1 MPEMSS
7 QRGRLFR
14 KGWIDTIPLVV
25 ACIPIGI
32 LYGAMAAGSGL
43 SLSATLG
50 MSLFVYEGA
59 SQFIA
64 VSLLSSATAIPVIC
78 LTVFIVNLR
87 HMLYAAT
94 LMPHVREIPL
104 WKRTLMSFWL
114 TDETFAVVSQR
125 LYDKTQ
131 TKSDLLWYYLGSAV
145 FMYSNWVFCSFLGVS
160 LGKVLPDMTTWG
172 LDIAMVVAFI
182 SIVVPALKKLPHWA
196 CAGVAVVGSLLL
208 RDWPHQSGFIVA
220 SLLAVLTG
228 VMLEKR
234 KSS

>member
-1 MPEMSS
+1 MSTQ
-7 QRGRLFR
+7 QRGSLFR
-14 KGWIDTIPLVV
+14 RGWIDTIPLVV
-25 ACIPIGI
+25 ACIPFGI
-32 LYGAMAAGSGL
+32 LYGAMAASSGL
-43 SLSATLG
+43 DLAATLG
-50 MSLFVYEGA
+50 MSLFVYAGA

-94 LMPHVREIPL
+94 LMPHVRDIPL
-104 WKRTLMSFWL
+104 WKRVVMAFWL

-131 TKSDLLWYYLGSAV
+131 TKSELLWYYLGSAV
-145 FMYSNWVFCSFLGVS
+145 FMYTNWTFCSFLGVT

-182 SIVVPALKKLPHWA
+182 SIVVPALKKFPQWA
-196 CAGVAVVGSLLL
+196 CAVVAIVCSLYM
-208 RDWPHQSGFIVA
+208 RDWPNQSGLIVSA
-220 SLLAVLTG
+220 LLAVTTG
-228 VMLEKR
+228 VILERR
-234 KSS
+234 KKYE

>member
-1 MPEMSS
+1 MSP
-7 QRGRLFR
+7 QRGWLFR

-25 ACIPIGI
+25 ACIPFGI
-32 LYGAMAAGSGL
+32 LYGAMAAGNGL

-50 MSLFVYEGA
+50 MSLLVYAGA

-104 WKRTLMSFWL
+104 WKRTIMAFWL

-131 TKSDLLWYYLGSAV
+131 TKAELLWYYLGSAV

-160 LGKVLPDMTTWG
+160 LGQVLPDMTTWG
-172 LDIAMVVAFI
+172 LDIAMVVAFV
-182 SIVVPALKKLPHWA
+182 SIVVPALKKAPQWA
-196 CAGVAVVGSLLL
+196 CAAVAVVTSLLL
-208 RDWPHQSGFIVA
+208 RDLPHQSGFMIA
-220 SLLAVLTG
+220 SILAVMTG
-228 VMLEKR
+228 VILEKR
-234 KSS
+234 RSA